1 MLDGFTPTVF
11 YCICEFVFWTRLPGG
26 CVVFG
31 GVAKAVAHMKI
42 LEEFWYGNIQ
52 PQEQESYWLEEH
64 RDLVKLY
71 EYNEQ
76 LLMET
81 LNDGQKD
88 RLQRMKDVVKE
99 MAGPHRMRCFYHRL

>member
-1 MLDGFTPTVF
+1 M
-11 YCICEFVFWTRLPGG
+11 R
-26 CVVFG
+26 
-31 GVAKAVAHMKI
+31 I

-52 PQEQESYWLEEH
+52 PQEQDSYRIEEH

-76 LLMET
+76 LLTET

-88 RLQRMKDVVKE
+88 RLQRMKDVVEE
-99 MAGPHRMRCFYHRL
+99 MQDITECGAFITGFRLAVQLMAASLADLPVSNT

>member
-1 MLDGFTPTVF
+1 
-11 YCICEFVFWTRLPGG
+11 
-26 CVVFG
+26 
-31 GVAKAVAHMKI
+31 MKI
-42 LEEFWYGNIQ
+42 LEEFWHGNIQ
-52 PQEQESYWLEEH
+52 PQEQDSYRIEEH

-88 RLQRMKDVVKE
+88 RLQRMKDVVEE
-99 MAGPHRMRCFYHRL
+99 MQGIAECSAFITGFKLAVQLMTASLVEPSG